1 MRRPREAPTFVS
13 MRFLA
18 TLLLLAAFL
27 MNVPGLHARDLSH
40 SHGQTGHEQPGHT
53 HMLAGAEHAPLGT
66 FSMDCHH
73 ECSHI
78 HVADRAR
85 AARVVEPVVWGV
97 TTYPAEALLLPESAE
112 PALPDEPPRA

>member
-1 MRRPREAPTFVS
+1 

-40 SHGQTGHEQPGHT
+40 SHDQTGHTQ
-53 HMLAGAEHAPLGT
+53 MLAGADHAPAGKL
-66 FSMDCHH
+66 SMDCHH

-85 AARVVEPVVWGV
+85 GTRVVEPVVWGV
-97 TTYPAEALLLPESAE
+97 TAYPADALLLPESAD
-112 PALPDEPPRA
+112 PTLPDEPPRA

>member
-1 MRRPREAPTFVS
+1 

-40 SHGQTGHEQPGHT
+40 SHDQTGPA
-53 HMLAGAEHAPLGT
+53 HMLAGAEQVPMGKL
-66 FSMDCHH
+66 FMDCHH

-85 AARVVEPVVWGV
+85 GTRVVEPVVWGV
-97 TTYPAEALLLPESAE
+97 TAYPAESPLLPESAE

>member
-1 MRRPREAPTFVS
+1 

-40 SHGQTGHEQPGHT
+40 SHDQTGHPQ
-53 HMLAGAEHAPLGT
+53 MLAGAEHAPMGKL
-66 FSMDCHH
+66 SMDCHH

-97 TTYPAEALLLPESAE
+97 TTYPAQAQLLPESAE
-112 PALPDEPPRA
+112 PTLPDEPPRA

>member
-1 MRRPREAPTFVS
+1 

-40 SHGQTGHEQPGHT
+40 SHDQTGQTQ
-53 HMLAGAEHAPLGT
+53 MLAGAESAPAGKL
-66 FSMDCHH
+66 SMDCHH

-85 AARVVEPVVWGV
+85 ATRLVEPVVWGL
-97 TTYPAEALLLPESAE
+97 TMYPAEALVLPESAD
-112 PALPDEPPRA
+112 PTLPDEPPRA